1 MATGH
6 LGHQVSARR
15 IVIVIFVTWYPL
27 EFLVDYPLPL
37 SFAIKCSY
45 LQCHLVNLVIVL
57 VPVGLRVRVCLRA
70 NVKIEWCVCTL
81 SPSPSCSMEK
91 SFLQNIAIAETSSK
105 CRSQKW
111 TWPPWSYSF
120 CGNVFSV
127 SGQPSWQNFQVCCQS
142 AAKQVS
148 CAVLPQGEGTDCLCH
163 QPTWAIENHPK
174 ILDSKMDACAVE
186 LVFAIHFNTR
196 A

>member
-57 VPVGLRVRVCLRA
+57 VRAGLRVRVCLRA

-91 SFLQNIAIAETSSK
+91 SFFCRKLQLQKCLQNAGLKNGRGRRGAI
-105 CRSQKW
+105 RFVGMYSQ
-111 TWPPWSYSF
+111 F
-120 CGNVFSV
+120 RGNLRGRIFRFVV
-127 SGQPSWQNFQVCCQS
+127 RVQPN
-142 AAKQVS
+142 
-148 CAVLPQGEGTDCLCH
+148 
-163 QPTWAIENHPK
+163 
-174 ILDSKMDACAVE
+174 
-186 LVFAIHFNTR
+186 R
-196 A
+196 